1 MISGDI
7 AGLEFPGSECL
18 TFEGMM
24 QKHRECCL
32 NMAFRILRDSEGAQ
46 EVFQVVF
53 YKVYLL
59 LAKCEWEER
68 PFPRQ
73 WDAYIHRMIHY
84 AALDELRYRRRFVRL
99 DPTLE
104 TWLLRVEASDY
115 DNPLAVVIYGEDR
128 DDLNRL
134 LGELSLLYY
143 EIIERMVFRQHSYE
157 QVAKDLDISIETART
172 RFHRAT
178 QRLAKIVREQRI
190 RERDLRRGLK
200 VYTFSPYYSEV
211 PE

>member
-1 MISGDI
+1 MISRDI

-24 QKHRECCL
+24 QKHQECCL
-32 NMAFRILRDSEGAQ
+32 NMAFRILRDSEGVR

-59 LAKCEWEER
+59 LVSASEER

-84 AALDELRYRRRFVRL
+84 AALDDLRYRRRFVRL

-104 TWLLRVEASDY
+104 TWLLRVEASEY
-115 DNPLAVVIYGEDR
+115 DNPEAVVIYGEDR

-143 EIIERMVFRQHSYE
+143 EIIECMVLRQHSYE

-178 QRLAKIVREQRI
+178 QCLAKIVREQRI
-190 RERDLRRGLK
+190 RESDLRRWLK